1 MSVTEGAWFVY
12 IPIITLVRLSG
23 TSENWRRT
31 SRSCITVIRRDNLK
45 AISWLQHGLQGIC
58 FLNVQTLKFG
68 FLLDGM
74 FDFIKD
80 KIPPP
85 YLVPSSLCNL
95 YPSTTER
102 LSLNVESN
110 LKRLSLNVQ
119 SNFVSAINKRSTIFS
134 VNSSLISSNLYL
146 RLLIFVY

>member
-1 MSVTEGAWFVY
+1 MFSKC
-12 IPIITLVRLSG
+12 SD
-23 TSENWRRT
+23 S
-31 SRSCITVIRRDNLK
+31 
-45 AISWLQHGLQGIC
+45 
-58 FLNVQTLKFG
+58 KFG

-74 FDFIKD
+74 SDFIKD

-95 YPSTTER
+95 YSSTTER
-102 LSLNVESN
+102 LSLNVESNLKRLSLNVESNLKRLSLNIESN

-146 RLLIFVY
+146 RLLIFIY